1 MLPLTAVS
9 FDRLMDKGATTMLR
23 RVCRGRRSPVGRAA
37 VAVGLSVFAAVL
49 FVALP
54 MAAQDKEPAKEEPA
68 KEAPEE
74 NPYLAPKDLTLNELA
89 DYLER
94 LQRKPRS
101 IRLRPQFVEAVADTA
116 ERILQKD
123 PKDAQRKVAAV
134 TMFELLHAAA
144 VLDNPDADVKLMVW
158 AQKLAKDPVPE
169 IADAAGLHVL
179 EKRVMDARSKGLE
192 LDEAEKLLAELKAYL
207 AKGKLER
214 KHLRLCSETI
224 GVINDSIKDKKRAG
238 ELFDDFGKLYVK
250 SEDKDLSFYG
260 RQVLKKPGG
269 AGAEGDS
276 PLVGKKLEIVGKT
289 LTGEDFNL
297 ESYKGKVV
305 LVDFWATWCGP
316 CRAELPNVKAAYE
329 KYHKLG
335 FEVVGISLDSER
347 EKLEKYVEDES
358 IPWINLFDDEAQGAH
373 PMATKYGVR
382 AIPTAILVDGEGKVL
397 STRARGDELT
407 KLLDKHL
414 ADKPEVVEPKEG
426 KPAK

>member
-1 MLPLTAVS
+1 
-9 FDRLMDKGATTMLR
+9 MLR
-23 RVCRGRRSPVGRAA
+23 RVCRAA
-37 VAVGLSVFAAVL
+37 AAVGLAACVAVL
-49 FVALP
+49 FLALP
-54 MAAQDKEPAKEEPA
+54 MLAQDKDVAKEPAKEPA
-68 KEAPEE
+68 ED
-74 NPYLAPKDLTLNELA
+74 NPYLAPKDLTVDELA
-89 DYLER
+89 TYLER
-94 LQRKPRS
+94 MQRKPRS

-116 ERILQKD
+116 ERVLQKE

-144 VLDNPDADVKLMVW
+144 VLDNPDADVKLMLW

-179 EKRVMDARSKGLE
+179 EKRVMDARHKGLE
-192 LDEAEKLLAELKAYL
+192 SDDAEKLLAELKTYI
-207 AKGKLER
+207 AKLKLEH

-224 GVINDSIKDKKRAG
+224 GVINDSVKDKKRAG

-269 AGAEGDS
+269 GGEGEG

-297 ESYKGKVV
+297 DKLKGKVV

-316 CRAELPNVKAAYE
+316 CRAELPNIKAAYE

-335 FEVVGISLDSER
+335 FEVVGISLDRDR
-347 EKLEKYVEDES
+347 EELEKYVKEQEV
-358 IPWINLFDDEAQGAH
+358 PWINLFDDEAGGAH

-382 AIPTAILVDGEGKVL
+382 AIPTPLLVDKEGKVI
-397 STRARGDELT
+397 STQARGEQLAA
-407 KLLDKHL
+407 LLDKQFG
-414 ADKPEVVEPKEG
+414 DKPETVEPKEG
-426 KPAK
+426 KPQPKEDKPTPAKPKE